1 MLSLK
6 AFESHVEGW
15 SPQEGGDPTHEG
27 ALTVVRN
34 QKTWSRER
42 QNRAPGSAPDL
53 HETGS
58 DADPT
63 PCLLSRVVLGDG
75 AMSSSPA

>member
-1 MLSLK
+1 MWRDGPLK
-6 AFESHVEGW
+6 RVVT
-15 SPQEGGDPTHEG
+15 PCTK
-27 ALTVVRN
+27 LTVVRN